1 MVLTS
6 GCHVVISR
14 RYHTRLA
21 RMHID
26 PGTWVQPVNGVILIL
41 SSPLA
46 SYYFPFSILSF
57 TPSSFLFAPSSADPS
72 YFFPPFL
79 SLSSAFPFPLSSLHP
94 PSRIKLFIWPKPQP
108 AGKQAVSTETVAEDR
123 QLQTT
128 LYRAG
133 NEACLTLIDE
143 NAGPSDTVS
152 MWT

>member
-1 MVLTS
+1 MVCIPVISSQIDEFTEEQWPCCAVCADRGRPACMWWWGLECVVLTS

-57 TPSSFLFAPSSADPS
+57 THTFISPLHPVLCRPIL
-72 YFFPPFL
+72 FFPPISVSPLFCFPIP
-79 SLSSAFPFPLSSLHP
+79 SLFR
-94 PSRIKLFIWPKPQP
+94 PSTLTDQ
-108 AGKQAVSTETVAEDR
+108 
-123 QLQTT
+123 T
-128 LYRAG
+128 LYLA
-133 NEACLTLIDE
+133 
-143 NAGPSDTVS
+143 
-152 MWT
+152 